1 MVEEKTFK
9 GLSSENGTT
18 YITDDVVA
26 ITAGLAAT
34 EVDGV
39 ASMSGGIAE
48 GIAQRLGRKNLSRGI
63 KVDVKDEECV
73 IDVYIIV
80 KYGVNIPNVCKK
92 IREKTKQ
99 AVEDTVGLKVTAVNI
114 HVQGL
119 SIESEEE
126 DEPVIEEAEIN
137 YP

>member
-1 MVEEKTFK
+1 MAEERTFK

-26 ITAGLAAT
+26 ITAALAAS

-39 ASMSGGIAE
+39 ASMSGGIAA

-63 KVDVKDEECV
+63 KVDVRNEDCD

-80 KYGVNIPNVCKK
+80 KYGVNIPNVCNN
-92 IREKTKQ
+92 IREKTKN
-99 AVEDTVGLKVTAVNI
+99 AIEDTVGLKVATVNI

-119 SIESEEE
+119 SIGDDEELT
-126 DEPVIEEAEIN
+126 EEME
-137 YP
+137 

>member
-1 MVEEKTFK
+1 MAEEKTFK

-34 EVDGV
+34 EVEGV

-63 KVDVKDEECV
+63 KVDVREDECAV
-73 IDVYIIV
+73 DVYIIV
-80 KYGVNIPNVCKK
+80 KYGVKIPDVCKK
-92 IREKTKQ
+92 IREKTKK
-99 AVEDTVGLKVTAVNI
+99 AVEDTIGLKVTAVNV

-119 SIESEEE
+119 SMEEEEEEKAEQESE
-126 DEPVIEEAEIN
+126 
-137 YP
+137 

>member
-1 MVEEKTFK
+1 MAEEKTFK
-9 GLSSENGTT
+9 GLTTENGTT
-18 YITDDVVA
+18 YITDEVVA

-34 EVDGV
+34 EVEGV

-48 GIAQRLGRKNLSRGI
+48 GIAKRLGRKNLSRGI
-63 KVDVKDEECV
+63 KVDVQDGDCA

-80 KYGVNIPNVCKK
+80 KYGVNIPEVCQK
-92 IREKTKQ
+92 IREKTKN

-119 SIESEEE
+119 SMGE
-126 DEPVIEEAEIN
+126 DEEVVEEGE
-137 YP
+137 